1 MATQSASNWKT
12 LKTANEEAKW
22 RTSRTSFDEKKGD
35 KLIANLVT
43 FFHTDQE
50 NFFILTDKREGP
62 GIFTIMTIHSFP
74 PFPSLKNIIN
84 VIKKNEKSSSCC
96 MLESNG
102 LSHSRWWKEVGW
114 PICTCSCTSLISQ
127 TVVSPEQAVGHPP
140 ADSLIEQGHCLH
152 FYSVRSNQTKK

>member
-1 MATQSASNWKT
+1 MATQSAGNWKT

-62 GIFTIMTIHSFP
+62 GIFTIKTIHSFP
-74 PFPSLKNIIN
+74 PFPSLKKHN
-84 VIKKNEKSSSCC
+84 
-96 MLESNG
+96 
-102 LSHSRWWKEVGW
+102 
-114 PICTCSCTSLISQ
+114 
-127 TVVSPEQAVGHPP
+127 
-140 ADSLIEQGHCLH
+140 
-152 FYSVRSNQTKK
+152 